1 MTDTVKVAVRMR
13 PFVHTYEEGARCI
26 IKMDPATQQ
35 TIITH
40 PETGRTKTFTYDYS
54 YDSFVPEGH
63 PNHANQEKVWAD
75 LGTMALE
82 NAWKGYNVSLFAY
95 GQTGSGKSHSMVGF
109 PGSEGIVPRAC
120 EEMFKRIDAAKA
132 DEDNEDTTCRV
143 EVSMIEIYNEKVR
156 DLFSPNSHGS
166 KVGLKVRD
174 HPKSGPYVQDLT
186 HNAVDSYIKIKK
198 LMDAGTETTQAP
210 IGFDDPPS
218 IKPLN
223 ANLLRRTSAAT
234 VHAHD
239 EEGIGIAGELLDRSS
254 LRGPGDINN
263 WPTHERCSAWPA
275 MGEQMITLMSPMM
288 KTPDYTLCRTET
300 SGHTHD
306 TYTTQAMII
315 IGVGHRPCSGRNTY
329 RGHAGVEHRQG

>member
-1 MTDTVKVAVRMR
+1 MHQRHQLGHYFRATMTDTVKVAVRMR
-13 PFVHTYEEGARCI
+13 PFVHKYEEGARCI
-26 IKMDPATQQ
+26 IKMDPETQQ

-40 PETGRTKTFTYDYS
+40 PETGRTKAFTYDYS

-63 PNHANQEKVWAD
+63 PNHADQETVWAD

-198 LMDAGTETTQAP
+198 LMDAGTAQ
-210 IGFDDPPS
+210 
-218 IKPLN
+218 
-223 ANLLRRTSAAT
+223 RTVAAT
-234 VHAHD
+234 AMNESSSRAHTIFQIKLTQTTID
-239 EEGIGIAGELLDRSS
+239 RDAAKATDRVVRREGGRARKGGR
-254 LRGPGDINN
+254 
-263 WPTHERCSAWPA
+263 ERAR
-275 MGEQMITLMSPMM
+275 E
-288 KTPDYTLCRTET
+288 
-300 SGHTHD
+300 
-306 TYTTQAMII
+306 
-315 IGVGHRPCSGRNTY
+315 
-329 RGHAGVEHRQG
+329 